1 MSNMDG
7 DIQMLQYIAK
17 NADMGKTAI
26 KQLLPSIEEKQF
38 RRLVESQYREYDA
51 IDDLAIKALRKR
63 REEARNVP
71 VIAQLSSYVM
81 IKVNNLTDGNVS
93 SMAEMMLKGSN
104 QGIIEI
110 TKHLNS
116 SDNRVKRDV
125 LKLGQRLLQFE
136 QENVEA
142 LKPYLKS

>member
-1 MSNMDG
+1 MSNVDG

-26 KQLLPSIEEKQF
+26 KQLLPSIEERQF
-38 RRLVESQYREYDA
+38 KRLVESQYQEYDA

-63 REEARNVP
+63 REEARGVP
-71 VIAQLSSYVM
+71 VIAQLSSYVLIAM
-81 IKVNNLTDGNVS
+81 NNMKDGDVS

-116 SDNRVKRDV
+116 ADNRVKRDV
-125 LKLGQRLLQFE
+125 LKLGQRLLKLE